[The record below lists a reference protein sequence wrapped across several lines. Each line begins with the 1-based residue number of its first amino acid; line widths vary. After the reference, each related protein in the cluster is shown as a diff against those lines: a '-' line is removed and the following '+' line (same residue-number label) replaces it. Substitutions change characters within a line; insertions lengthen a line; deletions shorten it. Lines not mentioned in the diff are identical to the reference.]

1 MQRPKGELEMQ
12 FDCSKYDGLIL
23 IGSNLRESVWVSQSQ
38 IPGMRLNRLAG
49 RMREN
54 ATVHQLLGVA
64 LTSALRAIPDHH
76 VKKLVNDRA
85 EGSKPRVL
93 VQTFDHTFGDYV
105 TSLPNVLSNRTA
117 ERALQFQLNRFTLTF
132 DTPGDEQ
139 KTMIFT
145 LQKWAS
151 LNVLS
156 ADDLHDESAFMPS
169 LVSSMSGNV
178 QRGGDHVKF

>member
-1 MQRPKGELEMQ
+1 MK
-12 FDCSKYDGLIL
+12 FDIRTHDGTIL
-23 IGSNLRESVWVSQSQ
+23 IGSNLGESVWVSQSQ

-54 ATVHQLLGVA
+54 ATNHQLLGVA
-64 LTSALRAIPDHH
+64 LTAALRAIPDHH
-76 VKKLVNDRA
+76 AKKLVNGRA

-93 VQTFDHTFGDYV
+93 VQSFDHTFEKYI
-105 TSLPNVLSNRTA
+105 TALSGAQSNLTA

-151 LNVLS
+151 LNVLT
-156 ADDLHDESAFMPS
+156 ADDLHNESALLPS

-178 QRGGDHVKF
+178 QRGGNHVKF